1 MSPLATSVN
10 TVLEF
15 LARAI
20 SQEKEIKGIG
30 KKEIHL
36 FSDDIIL
43 CIESVMESTDKLTK
57 QTTSARLQD
66 IRWIY
71 KDISIHISI
80 HL

>member
-36 FSDDIIL
+36 FSDDMIMTIIKDPK
-43 CIESVMESTDKLTK
+43 EFTKKLFELISK
-57 QTTSARLQD
+57 LSNVAG
-66 IRWIY
+66 Y
-71 KDISIHISI
+71 KINI
-80 HL
+80 

>member
-36 FSDDIIL
+36 FSDDMIMTIIKDPK
-43 CIESVMESTDKLTK
+43 EFTKKLFELISK
-57 QTTSARLQD
+57 LSNAAG
-66 IRWIY
+66 Y
-71 KDISIHISI
+71 KINI
-80 HL
+80 